1 MRVLALVPG
10 GISDQLQFF
19 PTLTTLKKNY
29 PNAEIAIVV
38 EPAAKS
44 AYRVSRAVS
53 ELIPFDY
60 QGQNSPSD
68 WANLLGIIRDRE
80 FELALCA
87 SNRWEE
93 GVLLWLSGIPTRIG
107 YSSAQ
112 VPWLYTDTVATDS
125 QPPSTSQYQAL
136 LQGLAISSTTTT
148 SIEFNVPEEDIVWAD
163 AQCQSLGVADS
174 GYVVMYPGL
183 NAQADSYPLDSWMS
197 LIDDFQAKQP
207 QLPVVVLETVDSED
221 TVTSLGRQR
230 NLKTVTA
237 TNLGQIAALLA
248 GANLVISPDSY
259 VSQVAMT
266 LQVFTLVLQTTLS
279 QSLPPTDGETR
290 TLGVQSATEKLADL
304 PPGNVLQKVWGA

>member
-19 PTLTTLKKNY
+19 PTLATIKKNY
-29 PNAEIAIVV
+29 PNAEIAVVV
-38 EPAAKS
+38 EPTAKS

-93 GVLLWLSGIPTRIG
+93 SVLLWLSGIPTRIG

-112 VPWLYTDTVATDS
+112 LPWLYTSTVTVDRQ
-125 QPPSTSQYQAL
+125 QPQASHYQAL
-136 LQGLAISSTTTT
+136 LQGLVLSSPPAPL
-148 SIEFNVPEEDIVWAD
+148 EFNVPEADIAWAD
-163 AQCQSLGVADS
+163 AQCKSLGVAGS

-183 NAQADSYPLDSWMS
+183 NAQADSYPLDSWIT
-197 LIDDFQAKQP
+197 LIDDFRDKQP
-207 QLPVVVLETVDSED
+207 QLPVIVLETVDSED
-221 TVTSLGRQR
+221 VVASLSRQR

-259 VSQVAMT
+259 VSQVATT
-266 LQVFTLVLQTTLS
+266 LQVFTLILQTTLS
-279 QSLPPTDGETR
+279 QSLPPADGETR
-290 TLGVQSATEKLADL
+290 TLGVQSATENLADL
-304 PPGNVLQKVWGA
+304 PPGNVLQKVWST

>member
-87 SNRWEE
+87 SHRWEE

-107 YSSAQ
+107 YSSTQ
-112 VPWLYTDTVATDS
+112 VPWLYTSTVATDMQQS
-125 QPPSTSQYQAL
+125 STSPAL
-136 LQGLAISSTTTT
+136 LQSLAISPTAPP
-148 SIEFNVPEEDIVWAD
+148 IEFNVPEEDIAWAD

-207 QLPVVVLETVDSED
+207 QLPVIILETVDSKD
-221 TVTSLGRQR
+221 TTTSLGRQR

-237 TNLGQIAALLA
+237 ANLGQIAALLA

-279 QSLPPTDGETR
+279 QPLPPTDGEMR
-290 TLGVQSATEKLADL
+290 ALGVQSATENLADL
-304 PPGNVLQKVWGA
+304 PPGNVLQKVWGT

>member
-19 PTLTTLKKNY
+19 PTLTTIKKTY
-29 PNAEIAIVV
+29 PNADIAIVV

-44 AYRVSRAVS
+44 AYRVSRAVR

-112 VPWLYTDTVATDS
+112 APWLYTSTVTADV
-125 QPPSTSQYQAL
+125 QQFQTSQYLDL
-136 LQGLAISSTTTT
+136 LQGLTIPST
-148 SIEFNVPEEDIVWAD
+148 SAPIEVNVPEEDIAWAD
-163 AQCQSLGVADS
+163 AQCKSLGVADS

-183 NAQADSYPLDSWMS
+183 NAQADSYPLDSWIT
-197 LIDDFQAKQP
+197 LIDDFQDKQP
-207 QLPVVVLETVDSED
+207 QLPVVILKTTDSEEL
-221 TVTSLGRQR
+221 VASLSRQR
-230 NLKTVTA
+230 NLKTVAA

-279 QSLPPTDGETR
+279 PSLPPTDGEMR
-290 TLGVQSATEKLADL
+290 AIGVQSATEKLADL
-304 PPGNVLQKVWGA
+304 PPGNVLQKVWGG